1 MSNNKVDIVSSDVAM
16 FRRVTKSI
24 VSIMQIGCVI
34 LSIFFAGSC
43 FKLLLDIGKTECK
56 DEQITFTA
64 LMNYLPA
71 MSIPFKDY
79 PLAHTVA
86 GEDHDFCI
94 GVLSHTHSSQ
104 SPEDINLQCS
114 LMTPPEWHEVHID
127 EGVILTPRYIA
138 FCLVS
143 VVTLASLGFAAV
155 LSVVVMVS
163 HELSLRESD
172 PSSTETLL
180 STRFQAR
187 GPHVKYGASAADESG
202 RMPGTLRTF
211 LQMRMLIWVLSF
223 GILVLILVGGT
234 LAWDNL
240 SPVDA
245 LVSFF
250 PVAAF
255 VVTLLITWKYIPTD
269 ENEIQQRLTSHQLRV
284 GDGCVEVLLLYSCA
298 IQPLIF
304 ALVFVSQSM
313 TISSAEVWS
322 GGVSIFTLYATMYL
336 SESCYGRLRT
346 DVTTDSRL
354 AQNIKMLAVAL
365 STIVSVI
372 QIIGVYFV
380 IGVLS
385 IPFGLMDFSVSRW
398 SNGLL
403 SSNIVFTVVFVLR
416 WSLFPFRY
424 PYNSGKKEYYT
435 NLFTFVV
442 FVGYYLYF
450 GYVALLCS
458 FLHEYGSSTSV

>member
-1 MSNNKVDIVSSDVAM
+1 
-16 FRRVTKSI
+16 
-24 VSIMQIGCVI
+24 
-34 LSIFFAGSC
+34 
-43 FKLLLDIGKTECK
+43 
-56 DEQITFTA
+56 
-64 LMNYLPA
+64 
-71 MSIPFKDY
+71 
-79 PLAHTVA
+79 
-86 GEDHDFCI
+86 
-94 GVLSHTHSSQ
+94 
-104 SPEDINLQCS
+104 
-114 LMTPPEWHEVHID
+114 
-127 EGVILTPRYIA
+127 
-138 FCLVS
+138 
-143 VVTLASLGFAAV
+143 
-155 LSVVVMVS
+155 MVS
-163 HELSLRESD
+163 HELSLREGD

-180 STRFQAR
+180 STRLQAR
-187 GPHVKYGASAADESG
+187 GAHVKYNASATDESG

-223 GILVLILVGGT
+223 GILVLILVGAT

-245 LVSFF
+245 LTSFF

-255 VVTLLITWKYIPTD
+255 VVTLLITWKYIPAD
-269 ENEIQQRLTSHQLRV
+269 EEEIQQRLTSHQLRV

-298 IQPLIF
+298 IQPLVF

-313 TISSAEVWS
+313 TISNTEVWS
-322 GGVSIFTLYATMYL
+322 GGISIFTLYATMYL

-365 STIVSVI
+365 STIVSVV
-372 QIIGVYFV
+372 QIVGVYFV
-380 IGVLS
+380 IGILS

-442 FVGYYLYF
+442 FIGYYLYF
-450 GYVALLCS
+450 GYVVLLCS
-458 FLHEYGSSTSV
+458 FLHEYGSSSSI